1 MSNLPVISN
10 QPFPAIN
17 ASPTQS
23 NIPPHLMP
31 KHLIKK
37 EVQQPQTVLDQKSI
51 DLMIHRFEAFLNNVN
66 QSKRKER
73 ELRGVAKTNKQN
85 PHSKVETRTKK
96 KIAKKKQTP
105 KQKKDQN
112 QEKSPIPINKDFEE
126 FYYHINKLHGNRNLS
141 EDEFIKFCESIGS
154 FPINQLDPNYK
165 EKCKQILQTINNY
178 KKKENVEF
186 INTKLPENILTYI
199 NKDGTKPNYS
209 KLPENC
215 GHIRISYF
223 IWENQGNKEKDS
235 TAIGRKIRKMH
246 FLMKNK
252 GEGSGE
258 EDSEERG
265 QILKEDNGKG
275 KKIGE
280 TIPDALKENKTNKRY
295 DNTTPIED

>member
-37 EVQQPQTVLDQKSI
+37 EVQQPQTVLNQKSI
-51 DLMIHRFEAFLNNVN
+51 DLMINRFEAFLNNVN

-112 QEKSPIPINKDFEE
+112 QEKNDITHHLPIAHANV
-126 FYYHINKLHGNRNLS
+126 G
-141 EDEFIKFCESIGS
+141 GS
-154 FPINQLDPNYK
+154 
-165 EKCKQILQTINNY
+165 
-178 KKKENVEF
+178 
-186 INTKLPENILTYI
+186 
-199 NKDGTKPNYS
+199 
-209 KLPENC
+209 
-215 GHIRISYF
+215 
-223 IWENQGNKEKDS
+223 
-235 TAIGRKIRKMH
+235 
-246 FLMKNK
+246 
-252 GEGSGE
+252 
-258 EDSEERG
+258 
-265 QILKEDNGKG
+265 
-275 KKIGE
+275 
-280 TIPDALKENKTNKRY
+280 
-295 DNTTPIED
+295 